1 MLGGLSFKSTFSNGR
16 GVWVRVREINY
27 LIQKGIIYVDM
38 EALKNFTDNN
48 DEEFNALIRD
58 DTLEAGL
65 KDLIGR
71 ELDDMDRKLIEDA
84 QRVVSREH
92 DSMLESSKHWKL
104 RLFFEQIFDGTS
116 ETLVP
121 DPNVVNR
128 PST

>member
-92 DSMLESSKHWKL
+92 DSMLES
-104 RLFFEQIFDGTS
+104 
-116 ETLVP
+116 
-121 DPNVVNR
+121 
-128 PST
+128 